1 MKLNHNNNNK
11 PARIKPVLKTLPFI
25 VSGKDQNGNDYDADS
40 ALNIV
45 ADLQD
50 NAVFEKLSV
59 MATIAKKTILN
70 KEDARGV
77 MSVARVQAYNVDK
90 GEVDLL
96 FFGKNAEHASIVDD
110 MVVVPRVRLGRDTD
124 EVVTILAFEI
134 VNAMEA

>member
-1 MKLNHNNNNK
+1 MKPNNNTNK
-11 PARIKPVLKTLPFI
+11 PARIKPILKTLPFI
-25 VSGKDQNGNDYDADS
+25 VSGKDQKGNDYDADS

-45 ADLQD
+45 TDLQD

-59 MATIAKKTILN
+59 MATIAKKIALG

-77 MSVARVQAYNVDK
+77 MSIARVQAYNADK

-96 FFGKNAEHASIVDD
+96 FFGKNAELADVVNE
-110 MVVVPRVRLGRDTD
+110 MVVVPRVRMGRDTD
-124 EVVTILAFEI
+124 EVATILAFEI

>member
-1 MKLNHNNNNK
+1 MKPNHNNNK

-45 ADLQD
+45 TDLQD

-59 MATIAKKTILN
+59 MATIAKKVALG

-77 MSVARVQAYNVDK
+77 MSIARVQAYNVDK

-96 FFGKNAEHASIVDD
+96 FFGKNAELANAVDD
-110 MVVVPRVRLGRDTD
+110 MVVVPRVRLGRNTD
-124 EVVTILAFEI
+124 EVATILAFEI

>member
-1 MKLNHNNNNK
+1 MKPNNNTNK

-45 ADLQD
+45 ANLQD

-59 MATIAKKTILN
+59 MATIAKKVALG

-96 FFGKNAEHASIVDD
+96 FFGKNAEFANIVDD

-124 EVVTILAFEI
+124 EVSTILAFEI
-134 VNAMEA
+134 VNAMDA